1 MSEEE
6 PKYYDEFEITTDMNY
21 DWLRQLLIRQNNELR
36 AEVKSV
42 NANYERL
49 SNENESLRDQLK
61 NVNIAKDMLFKLLSD
76 LTLEFDQLH
85 DENKRLAEQVDDLKN
100 RNAKLRQI
108 LVDQIKNK

>member
-6 PKYYDEFEITTDMNY
+6 PKYYDEFEITDRNR
-21 DWLRQLLIRQNNELR
+21 DWLNQSIKRQNNELR

-49 SNENESLRDQLK
+49 SNENEELREQLK

-76 LTLEFDQLH
+76 LTMESDQLH

-108 LVDQIKNK
+108 LVDQVKGK

>member
-6 PKYYDEFEITTDMNY
+6 PKYYDEFNRERDLE
-21 DWLRQLLIRQNNELR
+21 WLRQSIKRQNNELR

-42 NANYERL
+42 NTNYERL

-76 LTLEFDQLH
+76 LTMESDQLH

-108 LVDQIKNK
+108 LVDQVKGK